1 MGIIYKCRNE
11 VVEKK
16 HTEHSY
22 PKQLIF
28 DDKKNPIEDEK
39 VIEDIKESEDD
50 ENLSEPPKYRPKKKS
65 SLLTADDLKLYEYIL
80 IYKVQF
86 MTHFQKVVVQK
97 LVRIKYHY
105 HLMKK
110 MNHKKI

>member
-11 VVEKK
+11 VVNKK
-16 HTEHSY
+16 NTEHSY
-22 PKQLIF
+22 PKQLVF

-39 VIEDIKESEDD
+39 VIEDIKESEED
-50 ENLSEPPKYRPKKKS
+50 EDLSEPPKYRPKKKS

-110 MNHKKI
+110 MNHKKN